1 MAKSRPSARSRRASP
16 APVITLDGP
25 SGAGK
30 GSVGQRLAIHL
41 GWHFLDGGA
50 LYRVTALAA
59 QQAACDLGDIAGL
72 IGLASGLH
80 VRFEPQVGSDTRVL
94 LDDRDIGDV
103 IRTEEIGR
111 LASEVAVLPAV
122 RRVLLKKQQTL
133 RQPPGLVAD
142 GRDMGT
148 VVFADAGLKI
158 FLTANPVARA
168 ERRYNQLKDKG
179 LDVNLARLAEE
190 IRVRDARDEEREVSP
205 LKPADDAYIIDS
217 SHLSIAQVVER
228 VLGAL
233 QKQQGR

>member
-1 MAKSRPSARSRRASP
+1 MVKSGSNSRSRRARP

-30 GSVGQRLAIHL
+30 GSVGQQLAVQL
-41 GWHFLDGGA
+41 GWHFLDSGA

-59 QQAACDLGDIAGL
+59 QQAGCDFGDVAGL
-72 IGLASGLH
+72 VGLASDLN
-80 VRFEPQVGSDTRVL
+80 VRFEAQVGSDARVL

-111 LASEVAVLPAV
+111 LASEVAVLSAV
-122 RRVLLKKQQTL
+122 RQALLKKQQSL
-133 RQPPGLVAD
+133 RQSPGLVAD

-148 VVFADAGLKI
+148 VVFPDAELKI
-158 FLTANPVARA
+158 FLTASPAARA
-168 ERRYNQLKDKG
+168 KRRYKQLKDKG

-205 LKPADDAYIIDS
+205 LKPADDAYNIDS

-228 VLGAL
+228 VLSL
-233 QKQQGR
+233 LRKQQGR

>member
-1 MAKSRPSARSRRASP
+1 MTKSRTSPSNQP
-16 APVITLDGP
+16 ITAPVITLDGP

-30 GSVGQRLAIHL
+30 GSVGQRLAIQL
-41 GWHFLDGGA
+41 GWHFLDSGA
-50 LYRVTALAA
+50 LYRATALAA
-59 QQAACDLGDIAGL
+59 RQTGCDLADIPEL
-72 IGLASGLH
+72 VTLASGLR
-80 VRFEPQVGSDTRVL
+80 VRFDPQEGSDARVL
-94 LDDRDIGDV
+94 LDDNDIGDV

-111 LASEVAVLPAV
+111 LASELAVLPAV
-122 RRVLLKKQQTL
+122 RQTLLKKQQMQ

-148 VVFADAGLKI
+148 VVFPDAELKI
-158 FLTANPVARA
+158 FLTANAVARA

-179 LDVNLARLAEE
+179 LDVNLSRLAEE

-217 SHLSIAQVVER
+217 SHLSIAQVVDR
-228 VLGAL
+228 VLDLL